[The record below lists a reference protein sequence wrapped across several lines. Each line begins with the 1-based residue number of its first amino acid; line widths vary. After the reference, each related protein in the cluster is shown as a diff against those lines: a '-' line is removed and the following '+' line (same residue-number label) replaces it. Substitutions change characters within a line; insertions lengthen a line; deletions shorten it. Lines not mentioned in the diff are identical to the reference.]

1 MDNKIERTNLEEN
14 KKNLRK
20 IFINDQYNVN
30 KNKSK
35 FPDNRIKTAR
45 YNA

>member
-1 MDNKIERTNLEEN
+1 MKNKITRTDLEEN
-14 KKNLRK
+14 QKNLRK
-20 IFINDQYNVN
+20 IFINDQHNEN